1 MNIELLKQTKKEK
14 KMTFP
19 QISEISGVPLSTLY
33 DIFRGITTAP
43 RIDTIQAIER
53 ALGLNQQPEW
63 TDEEKALGVGRHSTY
78 LSEDDYEW
86 LELKSEILRIHGEN
100 YLNTLKTMLIAL
112 TKE

>member
-1 MNIELLKQTKKEK
+1 MEIAKLNEERKKQKISIAELAEKANIPKGTVEK
-14 KMTFP
+14 VLF
-19 QISEISGVPLSTLY
+19 
-33 DIFRGITTAP
+33 GIVKDP
-43 RIDTIQAIER
+43 RSSTIQAIEQ

-63 TDEEKALGVGRHSTY
+63 TDEEKALGVGRHKTY

-100 YLNTLKTMLIAL
+100 YLNTLKTMLNAL